1 MVTPGS
7 VERGV
12 GNILRRITAFGWD
25 RPIAAGGLLALLL
38 ALAAWGAA
46 GLRIDFS
53 SSRFYVGNQGPELQA
68 FHDRWGPDDDV
79 VLVVVEARGE
89 DLLTQTRLEAIGRI
103 ADALRALPDV
113 RAVTSAADQRVVLPG
128 STFDDAVPLWELPPF
143 DETGPLSR
151 EAMLSRLPY
160 VPLLLSAD
168 GRYAAIVVRLGF
180 SADDT
185 DRVVPAVD
193 RIADL
198 VEAFEERDGLDIGIA
213 GVPVFRAAFI
223 DLTVRDQIVLVPASL
238 TLIGLALFWVFR
250 RAGGVLIPA
259 AAALVPLMLLLG
271 VLGWAGEPIDLLNQA
286 YFTLIPVLAVSD
298 AVHLLS
304 RYYEEQSAHEPRE
317 ALLRA
322 VQHAGLACTLTTTTT
337 AIAFASLA
345 IGGMPLLQRFGL
357 YAALGMLLAYASV
370 FLILPLFGR
379 LSPAPPP
386 GRLAPPRWPHV
397 ISNLGV
403 RHRTAILL
411 AAIAAAVVAGSA
423 GARVTVDNRLGSL
436 LDPGHPIRQTG
447 RLVERSLGGI
457 LSLEV
462 ELEGPAE
469 AFLQPDIVGA
479 TAAFEDWLRE
489 QIGVRAVIG
498 PGRSLESLA
507 VATDTLMASP
517 AAIRGVYERLATLI
531 DPADIVRDD
540 YRRARVSV
548 RVAEPGGR
556 AFERFAAEVEAEAF
570 AAFDPFGVRP
580 NVTGTTLVAYRG
592 VNQLGGALRTSLLAV
607 FGVVAMHFLL
617 LFRSPR
623 IALVAMLPNAL
634 PLVVGYGA
642 IGLLGRDLDPLS
654 GVVLTFALGIA
665 VDDTIHLLVRVRERV
680 RAGDELPAA
689 IHTAIEHSGRAV
701 VITSV
706 IISGGLAINALSS
719 FPPLQ
724 LLGILGATV
733 MLTALACDL
742 LLLPALLVIFRADHA
757 LRT

>member
-1 MVTPGS
+1 MI
-7 VERGV
+7 ERGV
-12 GNILRRITAFGWD
+12 GTLLRRIAAFGWD
-25 RPIAAGGLLALLL
+25 RPIAAGGLLALML

-53 SSRFYVGNQGPELQA
+53 SSRFYVGNQGAELQA
-68 FHDRWGPDDDV
+68 FYERWGPDDDA
-79 VLVVVEARGE
+79 VLVVVEVPAE
-89 DLLTQTRLEAIGRI
+89 DLLTRPNLEAIGQI
-103 ADALRALPDV
+103 AEALRALPDV
-113 RAVTSAADQRVVLPG
+113 RAVTSIAEQRVVLPG
-128 STFDDAVPLWELPPF
+128 STLDEAVPLWELPPF
-143 DETGPLSR
+143 EEAGPLSR
-151 EAMLSRLPY
+151 EAMLVRLPY

-168 GRYAAIVVRLGF
+168 GRYAAIIVRLGF
-180 SADDT
+180 STDDT
-185 DRVVPAVD
+185 DRVVPAVE
-193 RIADL
+193 RISAI
-198 VEAFEERDGLDIGIA
+198 VEDFEEKGSFVIGMA
-213 GVPVFRAAFI
+213 GMPAFRAAFI

-259 AAALVPLMLLLG
+259 AAALVPLALLLG

-286 YFTLIPVLAVSD
+286 YFTLIPVLATAD
-298 AVHLLS
+298 AVHLLA
-304 RYYEEQSAHEPRE
+304 RYYEERDVFDARE

-322 VQHAGLACTLTTTTT
+322 VQHTGLACTLTTATT

-345 IGGMPLLQRFGL
+345 IGGVPLLQRFGL
-357 YAALGMLLAYASV
+357 YAALGMLLAYATV

-386 GRLAPPRWPHV
+386 ARVTPPRWPRLV
-397 ISNLGV
+397 SSLAV
-403 RHRTAILL
+403 RYRAAILL
-411 AAIAAAVVAGSA
+411 AAIAAGVVAGTA
-423 GARVTVDNRLGSL
+423 GVRVTVDNRLGSL
-436 LDPGHPIRQTG
+436 LDPGHPVRQTG
-447 RLVERSLGGI
+447 RLIERSLGGV

-469 AFLQPDIVGA
+469 AFLQPEIVGA

-489 QIGVRAVIG
+489 QVGVRAVIG

-556 AFERFAAEVEAEAF
+556 AFERFAAEVEAEA
-570 AAFDPFGVRP
+570 AATFEPFGVRP
-580 NVTGTTLVAYRG
+580 HVTGTTLVAYRG

-607 FGVVAMHFLL
+607 FGVVALLFLL

-665 VDDTIHLLVRVRERV
+665 VDDTIHMLVRVRERV
-680 RAGDELPAA
+680 RAGDDLPAA
-689 IHTAIEHSGRAV
+689 IHTSIEHSGRAV
-701 VITSV
+701 AITSV

-733 MLTALACDL
+733 MLTALICDL
-742 LLLPALLVIFRADHA
+742 LLLPALLLIFRADRA
-757 LRT
+757 FRA